1 MDESQ
6 NVPTKKKNQQ
16 LNVPCVKCK
25 GRRWNCWKFEFVSFS
40 PSTRRTTDE
49 LGVSQGLFFFI
60 PLFFTV
66 FFPPLRFSSTLVPP
80 GVTGIKLSFVRQTHK
95 LAVGARILPAVREQ
109 ASEVVRLIFVH
120 IQKCLAPQGR
130 QRRLQKQ
137 GRAGKGALKKRL
149 SSFGLVGREPAGISQ
164 ASSL

>member
-1 MDESQ
+1 MFLGQVQRSSLELLEIGVCFFLS
-6 NVPTKKKNQQ
+6 
-16 LNVPCVKCK
+16 LNTTHN
-25 GRRWNCWKFEFVSFS
+25 GR
-40 PSTRRTTDE
+40 TRRLTRC
-49 LGVSQGLFFFI
+49 GLFFFI
-60 PLFFTV
+60 PLFFAV
-66 FFPPLRFSSTLVPP
+66 FLPPLRFSSTLVPP

-137 GRAGKGALKKRL
+137 GCAGKGALKKRL